1 MKKTLSIFAAVVLL
15 AGAVHAVQTNGV
27 TPGEFTMDLDAARK
41 VAAEKKLPILLDFS
55 GSDWCGWCQLMDSNV
70 FEQVEWKG
78 YAASNLVMVLI
89 DFPQDASLV
98 PEKFAARNEALSAKY
113 GVEGFPTFV
122 LLDDDGETE
131 LGRLTAGQDKTPAS
145 FQMEVEALG
154 RNRAAVLA
162 AFAAGL
168 SAEDKAI
175 FDALNAKLTAKK
187 AALNKAAAAVA
198 SAQADVE
205 TLSEEI
211 GEVNT
216 ELKEFRIGLS
226 GEERL
231 AEYTALKAQFESE
244 MEVLNQW
251 IAGQPEEN
259 EQNMKIFE
267 AMRGNLMKLAEQLE
281 AF

>member
-1 MKKTLSIFAAVVLL
+1 MKKTHSFFAAALL
-15 AGAVHAVQTNGV
+15 LTGVVHAAQIDGV
-27 TPGEFTMDLDAARK
+27 TPGEFTMDLEAARK

-70 FEQVEWKG
+70 FAQAEWKN

-89 DFPQDASLV
+89 DFPQDQSLV
-98 PEKFAARNEALSAKY
+98 PEKYAARNEALSAAY

-131 LGRLTAGQDKTPAS
+131 LGRLSAGQDKTPAS
-145 FQMEVEALG
+145 FQAEVEALG

-168 SAEDKAI
+168 SAEDKAT
-175 FDALNAKLTAKK
+175 FETLTATLAEKK
-187 AALNKAAAAVA
+187 AELEQVETALAAA
-198 SAQADVE
+198 QIRADE
-205 TLSEEI
+205 LSEEI
-211 GEVNT
+211 GAANT

-226 GEERL
+226 GPEQL
-231 AEYTALKAQFESE
+231 AEYTALKTQFETEMAAFSE
-244 MEVLNQW
+244 W
-251 IAGQPEEN
+251 IATQPEEN
-259 EQNMKIFE
+259 PENMTKFE
-267 AMRGNLMKLAEQLE
+267 TMRSSLMALAAQLE

>member
-1 MKKTLSIFAAVVLL
+1 MIKSLSFFATALLL
-15 AGAVHAVQTNGV
+15 AGTVPAAQIDGV
-27 TPGEFTMDLDAARK
+27 TPGEFTMDLEAARK

-55 GSDWCGWCQLMDSNV
+55 GSDWCGWCKLMDENV
-70 FEQVEWKG
+70 FAKEEWKN

-89 DFPQDASLV
+89 DFPQDKSLV
-98 PEKFAARNEALSAKY
+98 PEKYAVRNEALSSEY

-154 RNRAAVLA
+154 RNRATVLA

-168 SAEDKAI
+168 SAEDKAT
-175 FDALNAKLTAKK
+175 FDALNAKLAAKK
-187 AALNKAAAAVA
+187 AALEKAEAALV
-198 SAQADVE
+198 SAQTDVE
-205 TLSEEI
+205 TLSVDI
-211 GEVNT
+211 GETQT

-226 GEERL
+226 GEERF
-231 AEYTALKAQFESE
+231 AEYTALKAQFET
-244 MEVLNQW
+244 EVEAFNQW
-251 IAGQPEEN
+251 IATQPQENEEN
-259 EQNMKIFE
+259 MAKFE
-267 AMRGNLMKLAEQLE
+267 TMRGNLMKLAAELE